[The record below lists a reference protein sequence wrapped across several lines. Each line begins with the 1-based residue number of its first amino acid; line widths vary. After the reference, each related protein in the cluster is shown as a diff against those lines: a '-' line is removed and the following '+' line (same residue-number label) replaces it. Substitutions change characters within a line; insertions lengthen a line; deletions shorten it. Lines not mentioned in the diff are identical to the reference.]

1 MALLKRRKK
10 KSKVVEDNEIKKEVL
25 YEERYNDILL
35 NEINNE
41 KVEDTT
47 NFKTRKKPRFV
58 VKRKLNKKNHIDNM
72 NDKEDVSLNRNSA
85 DIVWSEDKF
94 PKK

>member
-1 MALLKRRKK
+1 MDLLKRRKK
-10 KSKVVEDNEIKKEVL
+10 KSKVVEDNEINKEVL

-41 KVEDTT
+41 KIEDAT
-47 NFKTRKKPRFV
+47 NFKTRRKPRFV
-58 VKRKLNKKNHIDNM
+58 LKRKSKKSNIDNM
-72 NDKEDVSLNRNSA
+72 NNKEDVSLNRNSA

>member
-1 MALLKRRKK
+1 MALLKHRKK
-10 KSKVVEDNEIKKEVL
+10 KSKVVEDNEINKEVL

-35 NEINNE
+35 NGE

-47 NFKTRKKPRFV
+47 NLKTRRKSRFV
-58 VKRKLNKKNHIDNM
+58 LKRKSKKSNIDNM
-72 NDKEDVSLNRNSA
+72 NNKEDVSLNRNSA

>member
-1 MALLKRRKK
+1 MALLKHRKK
-10 KSKVVEDNEIKKEVL
+10 KSKVVEDNEINKEVL

-35 NEINNE
+35 NEINSE

-47 NFKTRKKPRFV
+47 NLKTRRKSRFV
-58 VKRKLNKKNHIDNM
+58 LKRKSKKSNIDNM
-72 NDKEDVSLNRNSA
+72 NNKEDVSLNRNSA

-94 PKK
+94 LKK